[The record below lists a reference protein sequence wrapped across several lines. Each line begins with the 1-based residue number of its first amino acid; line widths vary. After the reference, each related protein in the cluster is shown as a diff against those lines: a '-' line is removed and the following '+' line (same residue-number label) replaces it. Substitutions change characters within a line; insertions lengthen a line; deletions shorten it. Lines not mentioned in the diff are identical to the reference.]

1 MISIVSIGSPPQHLI
16 MKGISTDRHYSA
28 ASAANHPPKR
38 SNTPTQPFDACR
50 IHGDLTLNKVAGN
63 FHVIGGKS
71 MQFPR
76 GHVHISPMFQDDRM
90 NFSHRIHRF
99 GFGDAT
105 QVLVNPLEG
114 DEKTFDK
121 GSMIAQ
127 YFIEVVPTEIKT
139 LLSTVNTYQ
148 YSVKENIRPID
159 HNSGSHGIPGLYF
172 KYDMSALKIAV
183 EPNRDNLFHL
193 IVRLGSIISGIVVIS
208 GVLNALLLFLHGL
221 WNPEA
226 AALRKK
232 SVQAAAS
239 DPLVVSSTMTSNL
252 LLNATVPDG
261 YVCEVATLPLSGS

>member
-1 MISIVSIGSPPQHLI
+1 MSSPQHLI
-16 MKGISTDRHYSA
+16 IKSISSDRNYGAGSSA
-28 ASAANHPPKR
+28 NPPKR

-99 GFGDAT
+99 GFGDAN
-105 QVLVNPLEG
+105 QVLLNPLEG

-193 IVRLGSIISGIVVIS
+193 TVRLGSIISGIVVIS
-208 GVLNALLLFLHGL
+208 GVLNALLLYLHDL

-232 SVQAAAS
+232 SVLAAAS
-239 DPLVVSSTMTSNL
+239 AAAPLVVGSTMTSNL
-252 LLNATVPDG
+252 LLNAAVPDG
-261 YVCEVATLPLSGS
+261 YVCEVATVPLSGS